1 MAQDFGYMDTQQE
14 LFQQNRH
21 LAESMENL
29 PKGIVSEGWEEGKKQ
44 ELLEAGDLLVG

>member
-1 MAQDFGYMDTQQE
+1 MEAQQE

-29 PKGIVSEGWEEGKKQ
+29 PQGVVGEEWGENTEQ
-44 ELLEAGDLLVG
+44 EFHEAGDLLVG